1 MLGLPV
7 AGETIL
13 GALAGA
19 MYNAPQHTVHPNKE
33 RHVDTLVTLPQ
44 RLRRNHAV
52 EHATIHLLSRRYPTQ
67 RLIARTTPG
76 GFMLWGDLS
85 TEVVAEAVLEAL
97 HRLQHGESELALHPN
112 CGSNL
117 VAGGVLA
124 GMATW
129 LATRGRRRSAL
140 EQATS
145 AMLAATL
152 ALFVAQPLGMLL
164 QERVTTT
171 PDVPGVQL
179 RQVLSGRMGR
189 AMAHRV
195 ALTHR

>member
-1 MLGLPV
+1 MDSLL
-7 AGETIL
+7 
-13 GALAGA
+13 
-19 MYNAPQHTVHPNKE
+19 
-33 RHVDTLVTLPQ
+33 TLSQ

-52 EHATIHLLSRRYPTQ
+52 EHATVHLLSRRYPAQ
-67 RLIARTTPG
+67 RLMARTTTG
-76 GFMLWGDLS
+76 GFLLWGDMS
-85 TEVVAEAVLEAL
+85 TEAVVEAVLEAL
-97 HRLQHGESELALHPN
+97 RRLQQGQSELALHPN

-117 VAGGVLA
+117 VAGGLLA

-140 EQATS
+140 EQVSS
-145 AMLAATL
+145 AVLAATV

-171 PDVPGVQL
+171 PDVLGVQL
-179 RQVLSGRMGR
+179 HQVLSGKMGR

-195 ALTHR
+195 QLTHR